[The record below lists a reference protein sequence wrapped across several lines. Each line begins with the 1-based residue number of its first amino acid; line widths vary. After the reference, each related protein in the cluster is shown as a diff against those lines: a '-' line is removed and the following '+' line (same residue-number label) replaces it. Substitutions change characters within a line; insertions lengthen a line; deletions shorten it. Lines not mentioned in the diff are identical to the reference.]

1 MRTLFTCQYPFNP
14 NAGAAGVTWRLGQEF
29 KQLGHEVEYY
39 SLDDLPQL
47 PPVLRFMAFPA
58 FVARLISQ
66 RLQQDSIDVIDT
78 CTGDAWLW
86 ATLFQTFRQRPPHQ
100 RPLLVAR
107 SHGLEHIQHL
117 EFLEEAKRGNL
128 NLSWKYSMY
137 RGSIRLWEAA
147 TSMRCAD
154 LVLLLNQR
162 DRQYVVEHL
171 GVHPDRAHIVA
182 NGIPDTML
190 NLPFEPTPAA
200 GEPLRIAQ
208 VSSYIIRKG
217 IQYGTPALNT
227 ILSRY
232 PQVELSLLG
241 TERPAEEVYADFDP
255 EVRDRVTVI
264 PYYDNTTLPTLLKG
278 HHIKFFPTVSEG
290 FGIALVEA
298 MACGLAP
305 ITTDTPGPLEIVH
318 DGQDALVVPS
328 RDRSALEQAL
338 ETLICDRACLDRLR
352 RQAYETAQRFSW
364 SHIAQDNLQYYEKAR
379 HERMKE

>member
-47 PPVLRFMAFPA
+47 PPVLKFMAFPG
-58 FVARLISQ
+58 FVARHISQ

-86 ATLFQTFRQRPPHQ
+86 ATLFQKFRQHPHQ

-162 DRQYVVEHL
+162 DRNYVVEHL

-200 GEPLRIAQ
+200 GETIRIAQ

-241 TERPAEEVYADFDP
+241 TERPAEEVYADFAP

-305 ITTDTPGPLEIVH
+305 ITTDTPGPLEIVR

-338 ETLICDRACLDRLR
+338 ETLICDRAFLDRLR
-352 RQAYETAQRFSW
+352 HQAYKTAQQFSW
-364 SHIAQDNLQYYEKAR
+364 SHIAQDNLRYYEKAR